1 MPFCFEVG
9 PQELRTE
16 KCAAK
21 GNGINDPPSSHLPAL
36 ALLSFGVFGDRFQF
50 QGHFSRPNLHGT
62 RQRSRDLVP

>member
-1 MPFCFEVG
+1 MPFCFEAG

-36 ALLSFGVFGDRFQF
+36 ALLSFGVFRGSFPCSLDTF
-50 QGHFSRPNLHGT
+50 QGTICTALANGLAT
-62 RQRSRDLVP
+62 